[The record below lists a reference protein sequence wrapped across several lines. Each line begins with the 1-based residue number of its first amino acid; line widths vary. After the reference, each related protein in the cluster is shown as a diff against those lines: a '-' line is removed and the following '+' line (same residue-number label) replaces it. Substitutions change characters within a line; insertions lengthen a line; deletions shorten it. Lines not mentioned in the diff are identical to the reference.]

1 MRKKGRLTH
10 LSIPTISLPA
20 QFLQA
25 QKTKQTFLSKIVHS
39 VLNSPFSV
47 LEKVL
52 LGPPLF
58 SPMVLRH
65 SPSLYYKHAAS
76 TLKTFAQRR
85 FMQIQRALVVLKQRI
100 LRVKA
105 VVMVLWWIGRVLREG
120 SQAANRVFRVLEA
133 INFFKLA
140 IQISFIYL
148 IYYLFWALINAKI
161 HRNWS

>member
-1 MRKKGRLTH
+1 
-10 LSIPTISLPA
+10 
-20 QFLQA
+20 
-25 QKTKQTFLSKIVHS
+25 
-39 VLNSPFSV
+39 
-47 LEKVL
+47 
-52 LGPPLF
+52 
-58 SPMVLRH
+58 
-65 SPSLYYKHAAS
+65 
-76 TLKTFAQRR
+76 
-85 FMQIQRALVVLKQRI
+85 MQIQRALVVLKQRI

-120 SQAANRVFRVLEA
+120 SQAANRVFRVMEA